1 VPQSA
6 GVRIPLRTAFIQIL
20 KKSNTERSRRLKN
33 PRDNEHLP
41 KRTARTEE
49 KPAKREPRMIIDGKE
64 ITNPLLR
71 TIILVGMGLVALTL
85 LIVLPIVLLG
95 LYNTLAIIF
104 TLVFL
109 SGLVHLILRSAG
121 RRGLIEIT
129 RDENEKIYVVTF
141 DVFRSFEKLP

>member
-1 VPQSA
+1 
-6 GVRIPLRTAFIQIL
+6 
-20 KKSNTERSRRLKN
+20 
-33 PRDNEHLP
+33 
-41 KRTARTEE
+41 
-49 KPAKREPRMIIDGKE
+49 MIIDGKE

>member
-1 VPQSA
+1 
-6 GVRIPLRTAFIQIL
+6 
-20 KKSNTERSRRLKN
+20 
-33 PRDNEHLP
+33 
-41 KRTARTEE
+41 
-49 KPAKREPRMIIDGKE
+49 MIIDGKE

-129 RDENEKIYVVTF
+129 RDEIEKIYVVTF